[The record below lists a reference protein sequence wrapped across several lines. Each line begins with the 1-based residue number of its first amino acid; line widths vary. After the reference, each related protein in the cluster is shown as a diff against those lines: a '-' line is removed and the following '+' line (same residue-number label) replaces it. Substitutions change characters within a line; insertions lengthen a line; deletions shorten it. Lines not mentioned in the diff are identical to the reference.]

1 TRDHSLVQEM
11 VDRGELLPEEAKH
24 HPRKDVITMALGV
37 FAEVTPDIGCLAM
50 EPGDSVLLCC
60 DGLINHV
67 EDEDIH
73 RVVVE
78 TSDPQRACEIL
89 VGLANRGGGTDNIS
103 VIIARAPPVSTTRED
118 VRRAEHPTSG
128 PLDEQGSTQ
137 QGAVP
142 VKRSDFLVTIGRLQ
156 LIRGS

>member
-1 TRDHSLVQEM
+1 
-11 VDRGELLPEEAKH
+11 
-24 HPRKDVITMALGV
+24 
-37 FAEVTPDIGCLAM
+37 M
-50 EPGDSVLLCC
+50 EPGDTVLRCC

-103 VIIARAPPVSTTRED
+103 VIIARAPPVSTTSED
-118 VRRAEHPTSG
+118 VRRAEDPTSG
-128 PLDEQGSTQ
+128 PLDEEGRMQPGA
-137 QGAVP
+137 GAVS
-142 VKRSDFLVTIGRLQ
+142 RSYFLVA
-156 LIRGS
+156 SAS